1 MYVFPASHFEVHA
14 AIEPGRAGEQKH
26 FPMLILLLGAPIL
39 LLAASFFSSCMHL
52 PMRTLC
58 PGRQYCQGAETSATK
73 YIEFLSK
80 ISTDITIH
88 WFT

>member
-1 MYVFPASHFEVHA
+1 MYVFPASHSEVHA

-26 FPMLILLLGAPIL
+26 LPMFILLLVAPIL
-39 LLAASFFSSCMHL
+39 LLAVSFFSSCMHL
-52 PMRTLC
+52 PMRT
-58 PGRQYCQGAETSATK
+58 GRQCCQGAEISATK

-88 WFT
+88 WFTGT

>member
-26 FPMLILLLGAPIL
+26 LPMFILLLVAPIL
-39 LLAASFFSSCMHL
+39 LLAVSFFSSCMHL
-52 PMRTLC
+52 LLRTLC
-58 PGRQYCQGAETSATK
+58 PGRQCCQGAEISATK

-80 ISTDITIH
+80 ISTDIIIH
-88 WFT
+88 